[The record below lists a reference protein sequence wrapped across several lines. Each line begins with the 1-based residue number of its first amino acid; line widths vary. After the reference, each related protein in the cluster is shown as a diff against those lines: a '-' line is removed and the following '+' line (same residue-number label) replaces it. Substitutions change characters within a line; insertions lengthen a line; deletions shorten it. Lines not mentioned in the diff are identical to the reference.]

1 MIILGIETSCD
12 ETAVAVLEEGHII
25 RADLI
30 SSQINLHKKYGGVV
44 PELACRRH
52 IEVIDPLVQEALIK
66 SGCTLRQIDAI
77 AVTVG
82 PGLIGALLV
91 GVSIAKS
98 LSYALRIPL
107 LPIHHLEGHISAAF
121 IEHRDV
127 GFPSVALIVSG
138 GHTNLYYMARKGDY
152 RLMGHTIDD
161 AAGEALDKGA
171 RLLGYGYPGGPIIDR
186 LARKGNPE
194 RFRFPVPYR
203 SRKHY
208 NFSFSGIKTALSQ
221 RFSGMIAQSEGDLS
235 LIQDIAAGYQEAVV
249 ESLVEK
255 TISAVEKKKALGI
268 ILGGGV
274 AANSLLRRRIREE
287 ADRMG
292 VATYIPSP
300 SYCTDNGVMIAKA
313 GVSHY
318 ERKDFASM
326 DLSPMANFEFS
337 L

>member
-12 ETAVAVLEEGHII
+12 ETAVAVLEDGHII

-30 SSQINLHKKYGGVV
+30 SSQIDLHKKYGGVV
-44 PELACRRH
+44 PELASRRH
-52 IEVIDPLVQEALIK
+52 IEVVDPLIQEALIQ
-66 SGCTLRQIDAI
+66 SGCTLREIDAI

-82 PGLIGALLV
+82 PGLIGALMV

-98 LSYALRIPL
+98 LSYALGIPL

-121 IEHRDV
+121 IEHKDV
-127 GFPSVALIVSG
+127 DFPSVALIVSG
-138 GHTNLYYMARKGDY
+138 GHTNLYFMEKKGNY
-152 RLMGHTIDD
+152 RLLGQTIDD

-194 RFRFPVPYR
+194 RFPFLVPYR
-203 SRKHY
+203 STKHY

-221 RFSGMIAQSEGDLS
+221 RFSGRIEKSEGDLS
-235 LIQDIAAGYQEAVV
+235 LIQDIAAGYQDAVV
-249 ESLVEK
+249 GSLVEK
-255 TISAVEKKKALGI
+255 TISAVEKEKANNI

-274 AANSLLRRRIREE
+274 AANSLLRRRIKEE
-287 ADRMG
+287 AGRVG
-292 VATYIPSP
+292 VATTIPSP
-300 SYCTDNGVMIAKA
+300 SYCTDNAVMIAKA

-318 ERKDFASM
+318 KRKDFASM
-326 DLSPMANFEFS
+326 NLSPMANFEFYI
-337 L
+337 